1 MSERIAILTGGGDA
15 PGLNAVIRSVV
26 KAASRRGWET
36 LGFLDGFEGLIEPV
50 RYRRLDYRDLDGLL
64 FRGGTILGTTNR
76 GRFTARTGL
85 GQERRVPQD
94 ILQQAKATFEALALR
109 ALVCV
114 GGDGT
119 LAIAQQLFDL
129 GVPLVGIPKT
139 IDNDLA
145 GTEVTFG
152 FHSAVDCAVE
162 AIDRLH
168 TTAQSHDRVM
178 VLEVM
183 GRYAG
188 WIAVYAGLAG
198 GADVILIPE
207 IEFNYASI
215 LKKIDQ
221 RQAEGKEFTIIVAA
235 EGARQLGGEYVTQS
249 QGGQPGEA
257 RLGGIAEVI
266 TGEIQARSGKQ
277 ARFVVLGYLQRGG
290 PPSSFD
296 RLLCTRFGVS
306 AVNFI
311 AEGKYG
317 CMAALQGTD
326 IVPVKI
332 TQAIDQTRT
341 VPPDGELVKTC
352 RAIGISFGCE

>member
-1 MSERIAILTGGGDA
+1 MSEKIAILTGGGDA

-36 LGFLDGFEGLIEPV
+36 IGFLDGFEGMLDPV
-50 RYRRLDYRDLDGLL
+50 RYQRLDVSDLDGLL

-94 ILQQAKATFEALALR
+94 ILLQTKETFAALGLR

-119 LAIAQQLFDL
+119 LAIAQQLFEL

-152 FHSAVDCAVE
+152 FHSAVNCAVE

-207 IEFNYASI
+207 IEFNYDSI
-215 LKKIDQ
+215 LRKIEQ
-221 RQAEGKEFTIIVAA
+221 RQAEGKEFTVIVAA
-235 EGARQLGGEYVTQS
+235 EGAREVGGAYVTQDES
-249 QGGQPGEA
+249 GEPGEA
-257 RLGGIAEVI
+257 RLGGIAEVV
-266 TGEIQARSGKQ
+266 TEEIQKRSGKE

-290 PPSSFD
+290 PPSPYD

-317 CMAALQGTD
+317 TMAALRGME
-326 IVPVKI
+326 IVPVEI
-332 TQAIDQTRT
+332 TEAIVRTRT

>member
-1 MSERIAILTGGGDA
+1 MSEKIAILTGGGDA

-26 KAASRRGWET
+26 KAAARRGWDT
-36 LGFLDGFEGLIEPV
+36 IGFLDGFEGMLDPV
-50 RYRRLDYRDLDGLL
+50 RYQRLDMRDLDGLL

-76 GRFTARTGL
+76 GRFTAKVGI
-85 GQERRVPQD
+85 GQERRVPAD
-94 ILQQAKATFEALALR
+94 ILEQTKRTFESLDLR

-119 LAIAQQLFDL
+119 MAIAQQLFEL

-145 GTEVTFG
+145 GTQVTFG
-152 FHSAVDCAVE
+152 FHSAVNCAVE

-168 TTAQSHDRVM
+168 TTAQSHDRIM

-207 IEFNYASI
+207 IEFNYESI

-221 RQAEGKEFTIIVAA
+221 RQAEGKEFTIVVAA
-235 EGARQLGGEYVTQS
+235 EGARQ
-249 QGGQPGEA
+249 QGGGFTTQEGSEGPGEA
-257 RLGGIAEVI
+257 RLGGIAEVV
-266 TGEIQARSGKQ
+266 TEEIHNRSGKE

-290 PPSSFD
+290 PPTPYD

-306 AVNFI
+306 AVNYI
-311 AEGKYG
+311 AEEQYG
-317 CMAALQGTD
+317 VMAALQGAD
-326 IVPVKI
+326 IIPVDI
-332 TQAIDQTRT
+332 AEAIGQIRT
-341 VPPDGELVKTC
+341 VPADGELVKTC